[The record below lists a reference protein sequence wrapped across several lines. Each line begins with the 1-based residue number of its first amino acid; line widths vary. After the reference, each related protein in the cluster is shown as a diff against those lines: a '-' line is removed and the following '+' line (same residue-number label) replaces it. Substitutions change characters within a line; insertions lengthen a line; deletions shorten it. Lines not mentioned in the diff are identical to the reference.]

1 MLETTDVGS
10 PDQRWRSSAVALGRR
25 WPSEEA
31 SAPDRP
37 EPQMLGDLE
46 ERLIAQ
52 FSPAVRP
59 DDVRRCVA
67 QLVAGYEDARV
78 RTYLAI
84 LIERGARE
92 RLQAIVRH
100 GQCSRQ
106 TVGQRGAS

>member
-1 MLETTDVGS
+1 VLEATDVGS
-10 PDQRWRSSAVALGRR
+10 PDQRWRSSPAAPGSR
-25 WPSEEA
+25 WPGAKA
-31 SAPDRP
+31 SAPERP
-37 EPQMLGDLE
+37 ERQALGELE

-59 DDVRRCVA
+59 EDVRRCVA
-67 QLVAGYEDARV
+67 QVVAGYEDARV

-84 LIERGARE
+84 LVERGARE

-100 GQCSRQ
+100 GSCSRQ